1 MSQDGAVPMSQTSAQ
16 RRFAAAPDSPGRT
29 PARKVDGLREA
40 YSLLEVIL
48 AVAILASSGLLLQA
62 TMGQGTR
69 LGLKAEQRARATELA
84 QSLLDKHLGFAELG
98 ERQEQGFFDSA
109 PEWAYRVSVES
120 VDAIPKEVA
129 LRRIIVDVL
138 PARAMGSRASTAA
151 TRPACRLV
159 RWVRASLDQSAE
171 AVSDDGPR
179 GSYQDR
185 DARTSG
191 AKGANAP

>member
-1 MSQDGAVPMSQTSAQ
+1 M
-16 RRFAAAPDSPGRT
+16 RT
-29 PARKVDGLREA
+29 YPRNVDGLREA

-69 LGLKAEQRARATELA
+69 LGLKAEQRTRATELA
-84 QSLLDKHLGFAELG
+84 QSLLDKHLAFAELG

-120 VDAIPKEVA
+120 VDTIPKEVA

-138 PARAMGSRASTAA
+138 PARAMGARASTAGS
-151 TRPACRLV
+151 RPTCRLV

-171 AVSDDGPR
+171 AVSDDATK
-179 GSYQDR
+179 GSFPDR

-191 AKGANAP
+191 GTGANAP

>member
-1 MSQDGAVPMSQTSAQ
+1 MRD
-16 RRFAAAPDSPGRT
+16 
-29 PARKVDGLREA
+29 A
-40 YSLLEVIL
+40 YSLLEVIM

-84 QSLLDKHLGFAELG
+84 QSLLNKHLAFAELG

-129 LRRIIVDVL
+129 LRRIVVDVL
-138 PARAMGSRASTAA
+138 PARAMGSRGSTAG
-151 TRPACRLV
+151 TRPTCRLV
-159 RWVRASLDQSAE
+159 RWVRSSLDQSAE
-171 AVSDDGPR
+171 AVSDDATR
-179 GSYQDR
+179 GSFSDR
-185 DARTSG
+185 DARNSRAT
-191 AKGANAP
+191 GANAP